1 MRMPDT
7 LAQRP
12 LGPLGE
18 VSALCL
24 GTMMFG
30 DRTDAGE
37 ATEIIARFA
46 AAGGNFLDTAD
57 AYAGGASE
65 RIVGRAI
72 ASERSRWRIATKLG
86 NPMRDIPG
94 SGGLSARWI
103 GEALKASLDRL
114 GTDVIDLYYLHQDDE
129 VTPLEETIGALG
141 QAIEAGQIRAW
152 GFSNFRGWKIA
163 EMVRIA
169 DRLGV
174 PRPVAAQPYYHA
186 LYRAAEVDY
195 LPACRHFG
203 IGVVP
208 YSPLARGVLTGKY
221 ASGIPEGSRAAR
233 GDKRITETEMR
244 ADLLAAAHSFA
255 AHAAATG
262 RRPADLAL
270 RWVLENRAVTSVLVG
285 PRTLGQLEDYLA
297 GPGTGFSAQDE
308 AAVDAIVPVGGVVGL
323 YADPR
328 YPFRGRILA
337 GAR

>member
-1 MRMPDT
+1 MPELLERRT
-7 LAQRP
+7 L
-12 LGPLGE
+12 GTFGE

-30 DRTDAGE
+30 DQTDAGE
-37 ATEIIARFA
+37 AAEIVARFA
-46 AAGGNFLDTAD
+46 QAGGNFLDTAD
-57 AYAGGASE
+57 SYAGGESE

-72 ASERSRWRIATKLG
+72 AGDRGRWRIATKVG
-86 NPMRDIPG
+86 NPMRGVPG

-103 GEALKASLDRL
+103 GEALNRSLDRL
-114 GTDVIDLYYLHQDDE
+114 GIDRIDLYYLHQDDE

-141 QAIEAGQIRAW
+141 QAIEADRIRAW

-195 LPACRHFG
+195 IPACDHFG

-221 ASGIPEGSRAAR
+221 AHGLPDGSRAAR
-233 GDKRITETEMR
+233 GDKRIAETELR
-244 ADLLAAAHSFA
+244 EDLLAAARTFA
-255 AHAAATG
+255 AHAEATG
-262 RRPADLAL
+262 RRPTDLAL
-270 RWVLENRAVTSVLVG
+270 RWVLENRTVTSVLIG
-285 PRTLGQLEDYLA
+285 PRTLAQLDDYLA
-297 GPGTGFSAQDE
+297 GPFTPFSDQDE
-308 AAVDAIVPVGGVVGL
+308 AAVESIVPTGGVVGL

-328 YPFRGRILA
+328 YPFRGRILRE
-337 GAR
+337 GRR

>member
-1 MRMPDT
+1 MPE
-7 LAQRP
+7 LLERRP
-12 LGPLGE
+12 FGPLGD

-30 DRTDAGE
+30 DQTDEGE
-37 ATEIIARFA
+37 ALEMVARFA
-46 AAGGNFLDTAD
+46 EAGGNFLDTAD
-57 AYAGGASE
+57 SYAGGASE

-72 ASERSRWRIATKLG
+72 AANRGGWRIATKVG
-86 NPMRDIPG
+86 NSVPGQAG
-94 SGGLSARWI
+94 SGGMSARWI
-103 GEALKASLDRL
+103 GEALKGSLDRL

-129 VTPLEETIGALG
+129 ATPLEETIGALG
-141 QAIEAGQIRAW
+141 QAIDAGLIRAW

-195 LPACRHFG
+195 IPACVHFG

-208 YSPLARGVLTGKY
+208 YSPLARGVLSGKY
-221 ASGIPEGSRAAR
+221 ARGVPEGSRAAR
-233 GDKRITETEMR
+233 GDRRIAETEMR
-244 ADLLAAAHSFA
+244 EDLLAAARVFA
-255 AHAAATG
+255 ARAEATD

-297 GPGTGFSAQDE
+297 SPATAFTDADE
-308 AAVDAIVPVGGVVGL
+308 AAVEAIVPTGGVIGL

-328 YPFRGRILA
+328 YPFRGRVLPEKA
-337 GAR
+337 E